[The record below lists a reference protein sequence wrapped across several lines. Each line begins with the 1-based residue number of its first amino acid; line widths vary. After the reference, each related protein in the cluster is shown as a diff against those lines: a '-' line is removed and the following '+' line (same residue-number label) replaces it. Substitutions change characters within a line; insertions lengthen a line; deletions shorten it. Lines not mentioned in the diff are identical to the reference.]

1 MFLLWRCCIDGRKY
15 ILCCKN
21 YKLVNIIRLN
31 IVVSLE
37 LTKDARGKCAHR
49 GSDDCGCLDHF
60 GLYRIDFCRARY
72 YSMKKIRVCDKAGD
86 DLEQLNF
93 WLGLAGID
101 CCLMSEAAQ
110 SASVQLSN
118 DLLAHILN
126 ALYTNQ
132 CECGRLI

>member
-1 MFLLWRCCIDGRKY
+1 
-15 ILCCKN
+15 
-21 YKLVNIIRLN
+21 
-31 IVVSLE
+31 
-37 LTKDARGKCAHR
+37 
-49 GSDDCGCLDHF
+49 
-60 GLYRIDFCRARY
+60 
-72 YSMKKIRVCDKAGD
+72 MKKIRVCDKAGD

-132 CECGRLI
+132 CGCGRLI